1 LRDRTDARDDV
12 VSVAA
17 RVDAFFFRSRPP
29 AAGTTRD
36 ITDPADA
43 QRRFGVPPVPELP
56 ALESPPLEDVL
67 NGLPSKEQ
75 VIESAPSADEI
86 VSGQPSVDQ
95 LLGRD

>member
-1 LRDRTDARDDV
+1 MFV
-12 VSVAA
+12 
-17 RVDAFFFRSRPP
+17 RSRPP
-29 AAGTTRD
+29 AVGIQRH

-43 QRRFGVPPVPELP
+43 QRRFGIPPAPALP

-86 VSGQPSVDQ
+86 VGEQPSVDQ